1 MAVSGEA
8 STVSQGIAMI
18 RDLHPDLVLLDIQLE
33 DGTGFDI
40 LNAFPEVDFKVIFIT
55 AYDHYAVQ
63 AFRFSAVD
71 YILKPVN
78 PELFAEAVG
87 RAAHMI
93 QAHEQLQVQ
102 ALQENLQNTG
112 HQNKKI
118 ILKTTEN
125 IYLLDLHNITCCESD
140 DNYTRIHTSDGD
152 KILVSKTL
160 REYDDMLAGCG
171 FYRVHKSFLIN
182 LSHIRRFEKQEGG
195 YIVLSGD
202 LKVPVASRK
211 REEVMA
217 LMERMAE

>member
-93 QAHEQLQVQ
+93 QAHEQL
-102 ALQENLQNTG
+102 
-112 HQNKKI
+112 
-118 ILKTTEN
+118 
-125 IYLLDLHNITCCESD
+125 
-140 DNYTRIHTSDGD
+140 
-152 KILVSKTL
+152 
-160 REYDDMLAGCG
+160 
-171 FYRVHKSFLIN
+171 
-182 LSHIRRFEKQEGG
+182 
-195 YIVLSGD
+195 
-202 LKVPVASRK
+202 
-211 REEVMA
+211 
-217 LMERMAE
+217 